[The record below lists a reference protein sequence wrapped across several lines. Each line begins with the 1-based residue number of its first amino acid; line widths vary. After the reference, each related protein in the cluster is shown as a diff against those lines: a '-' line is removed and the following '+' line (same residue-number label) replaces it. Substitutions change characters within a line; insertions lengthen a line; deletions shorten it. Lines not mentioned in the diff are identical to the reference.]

1 MGSTSDAM
9 WIVEEMLEE
18 ILGRVYSRD
27 IQEKFEAEKND
38 RIMVN
43 KTKSDEQVTLEMS
56 KEEKMH
62 DWVNMIDEEMK
73 ELIGKCFP
81 GEVGGNPENNVSEK
95 KEEQFPEYAK
105 MGFNWKEV
113 EPIFKGQ
120 SESWIT

>member
-1 MGSTSDAM
+1 M

-27 IQEKFEAEKND
+27 VQEKFEAEKITEKSD

-43 KTKSDEQVTLEMS
+43 QEKFDEQMTLEMS
-56 KEEKMH
+56 KVEKMH
-62 DWVNMIDEEMK
+62 DWVNLIDEEMK

-81 GEVGGNPENNVSEK
+81 DEVGGKQENIVIEK
-95 KEEQFPEYAK
+95 KEEKFPKYAT

-120 SESWIT
+120 SDKMDDVKQ